1 MKKLELLKT
10 LGVIAVFTIL
20 SSTVE
25 AQNDKRE
32 RKGHFKKEEFN
43 PDKMAERQTER
54 LSKEL
59 SLNEAT
65 KAKVA
70 GINKEYSVKMAEIAK
85 IERERREKE
94 REKIKSI
101 HNERE
106 NKLKNVLSKEE
117 FAQYEKIKAN
127 KKEHFAERRERFR
140 SRRGQRH

>member
-10 LGVIAVFTIL
+10 LGVIAVFTLL
-20 SSTVE
+20 SNTAE

-32 RKGHFKKEEFN
+32 RKGHLKKEEFN

-65 KAKVA
+65 KVKVA
-70 GINKEYSVKMAEIAK
+70 GINKEYSIKMAEIAK
-85 IERERREKE
+85 VERERREKE

-101 HNERE
+101 QNERE

-127 KKEHFAERRERFR
+127 KKEHFAERRERFK